1 MAIKRLFFLAFLVL
15 LSASNACTN
24 EDEFPSDAIVI
35 WVNSSLKKE
44 CNPNLVQS
52 NCLMISKA
60 ETLVDALW
68 EIPVREI
75 QGFTYSDGYYYRL
88 LVKEIII
95 PETDSD
101 QIQEKSYRL
110 LKILST
116 EKDEA
121 YGLGGRWY
129 LEFADGLSDS
139 APGKT
144 YIFTPS
150 ERVLSGSHK
159 CNPISYKAWVVTK
172 DKISYRL
179 LSVTEEDCTS
189 LHYVIDPRVEDKIHE
204 NFLQIAKYRLDS
216 SYRLILMNEKGKTLI
231 ILHYMWYNPKPAPW

>member
-1 MAIKRLFFLAFLVL
+1 M
-15 LSASNACTN
+15 
-24 EDEFPSDAIVI
+24 
-35 WVNSSLKKE
+35 
-44 CNPNLVQS
+44 
-52 NCLMISKA
+52 
-60 ETLVDALW
+60 
-68 EIPVREI
+68 
-75 QGFTYSDGYYYRL
+75 
-88 LVKEIII
+88 KEIFI

-121 YGLGGRWY
+121 YGIGGRWY
-129 LEFADGLSDS
+129 LEFSDGLSDV

-150 ERVLSGSHK
+150 ERVLSESHK
-159 CNPISYKAWVVTK
+159 CNPISYMASVVTK

-189 LHYVIDPRVEDKIHE
+189 LHYVIDPIVEDKIHE
-204 NFLQIAKYRLDS
+204 NFLQISKYSRDS
-216 SYRLILMNEKGKTLI
+216 SNRLILMNETGKVLI
-231 ILHYMWYNPKPAPW
+231 ILQYIWYNPKPAPW